1 MSKARCTPLSASMA
15 ALLRSIWQASKGDL
29 SARRLSRTQRGA
41 HADTLAHGGAV
52 AQHLAG
58 GRGRLERPAS
68 IRVEDA
74 ARRKSRHAC
83 AARSVHGAS
92 LACWPAGVRRP
103 ARIDLVEEEGQRR
116 REVAGEDEEHDDGHG
131 VLVRVVG
138 VADRP
143 DLPARLAFFRGRC
156 VARAGA
162 ARAGRLRTNRQ
173 NRTTATARRR
183 QRTAAAAAAAKPAGR
198 CLVQIGAPDALVGG
212 VEGGVEE
219 HAGDGL
225 DHAREE
231 RAHLQQPDLA
241 GLPPPRLT
249 AGNGPERPAGGRGTS
264 ARAAPGRN
272 GLPLPGSTALHACA
286 ALWQGGNWAFL
297 APCRKDGRTGW
308 APALHGLL
316 DAGRNAVAFEANHWR
331 GAL

>member
-1 MSKARCTPLSASMA
+1 MVTAYLY
-15 ALLRSIWQASKGDL
+15 ALLVSQTDPIC
-29 SARRLSRTQRGA
+29 
-41 HADTLAHGGAV
+41 
-52 AQHLAG
+52 
-58 GRGRLERPAS
+58 RPAS
-68 IRVEDA
+68 LF
-74 ARRKSRHAC
+74 S
-83 AARSVHGAS
+83 
-92 LACWPAGVRRP
+92 
-103 ARIDLVEEEGQRR
+103 
-116 REVAGEDEEHDDGHG
+116 
-131 VLVRVVG
+131 
-138 VADRP
+138 
-143 DLPARLAFFRGRC
+143 
-156 VARAGA
+156 AGA
-162 ARAGRLRTNRQ
+162 ALRALGPHALACFGQTDKIE
-173 NRTTATARRR
+173 RRR
-183 QRTAAAAAAAKPAGR
+183 KHGGGNSVAASTAMQPAGR